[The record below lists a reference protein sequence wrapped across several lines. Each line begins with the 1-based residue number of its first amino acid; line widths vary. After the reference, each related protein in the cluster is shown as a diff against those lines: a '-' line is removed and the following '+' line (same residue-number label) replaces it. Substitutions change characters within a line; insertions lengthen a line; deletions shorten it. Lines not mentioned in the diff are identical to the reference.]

1 MKIKDIILG
10 LMKEEAYR
18 PMTMLELSK
27 IFNINKAEY
36 KQFKKVFKV
45 LEAEGLIA
53 RDEEDRFGFIYVK
66 YLW

>member
-36 KQFKKVFKV
+36 KQFKKVFKA
-45 LEAEGLIA
+45 LEAEGLIL
-53 RDEEDRFGFIYVK
+53 
-66 YLW
+66 YLRS